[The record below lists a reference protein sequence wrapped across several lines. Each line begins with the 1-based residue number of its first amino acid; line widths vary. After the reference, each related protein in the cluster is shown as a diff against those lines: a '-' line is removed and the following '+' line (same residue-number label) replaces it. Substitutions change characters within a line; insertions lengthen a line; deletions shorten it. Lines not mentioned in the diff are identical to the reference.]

1 MAIRAGAPAPDQ
13 PPRTHD
19 DQAEAP
25 DLVRLTSR
33 SLGNRPEGVCRTRW
47 PRRKASRE
55 SPAVIRNAL

>member
-13 PPRTHD
+13 PSRTHD

-33 SLGNRPEGVCRTRW
+33 SLGNVQKESAKPDGLGV
-47 PRRKASRE
+47 RRAAS
-55 SPAVIRNAL
+55 LQL